1 MEKTTKNI
9 YDRLA
14 EIQQSLKVP
23 KNQRNAFANFNYRS
37 CEDILEAVKSL
48 LKGLVLTL
56 SDEIVYFKTDRD
68 PIRMDVVDSK
78 GNKINEVFAS
88 DRFYIKA
95 TAKLTDGKEIIP
107 AEGWAREA
115 FDKKGMDD
123 SQITGA
129 ASSYA
134 RKYALNGL
142 FAIDDTKDADTD
154 ESSKKEVK
162 VASKAIPGAQK
173 CEFCELFNGAHKVGC
188 PNRKDFRETHKEAI
202 PPRGVDGQIG

>member
-1 MEKTTKNI
+1 MSKEGGEKMTEKTKTI

-37 CEDILEAVKSL
+37 CEDILEAIKPL

-56 SDEIVYFKTDRD
+56 DDEIVFIGERYYVKA
-68 PIRMDVVDSK
+68 VV
-78 GNKINEVFAS
+78 
-88 DRFYIKA
+88 
-95 TAKLTDGKEIIP
+95 KLSDGKDTIVSK
-107 AEGWAREA
+107 AYAREA
-115 FDKKGMDD
+115 FDKKGMND

-154 ESSKKEVK
+154 ESPKKPVG
-162 VASKAIPGAQK
+162 VVSKAIPTSQA
-173 CEFCELFNGAHKVGC
+173 CEFCGLFNGIHKVSC

-202 PPRGVDGQIG
+202 PVRGVDGQIG